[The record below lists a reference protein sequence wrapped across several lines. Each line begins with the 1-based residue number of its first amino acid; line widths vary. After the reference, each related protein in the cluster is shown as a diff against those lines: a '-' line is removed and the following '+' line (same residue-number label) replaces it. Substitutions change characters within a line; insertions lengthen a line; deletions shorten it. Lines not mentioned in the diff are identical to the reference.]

1 MKKNYWLW
9 TLAVALCLSLLWGFE
24 EYRESEKLKI
34 VTENHYRRSFADF
47 VSQTDAL
54 ETNLAKARA
63 AGTPTQQIFYLS
75 QSWQQSETAVKNL
88 SLMPVK
94 DIGLSY
100 VDQFLNQVGEYTRN
114 LTQLLAKG
122 TELNASQ
129 QKVLGEMHE
138 RLITVNRNVQEL
150 NVTLS
155 VENIPLE
162 DKTSTAANWP
172 LSAKTVPVTAEGNE
186 DKSIKPGSVRSGL
199 EQLDASLQKLPPF
212 TYEGQ
217 TDTQSVPEPLGL
229 PKKTVDQEEAR
240 SIAADFLKTMGYPS
254 PDPQLE
260 HTSAGP
266 FGGYIWKYENAVV
279 DVSKNG
285 GVVTLFRDERPLE
298 SPVLKPEDAVNQ
310 AMDLITG
317 LGWKVVKT
325 STEDFGTYILVEAVN
340 EEKGIR
346 IYPDKLRL
354 AVALDNGR
362 IIGYDSTSYWLFH
375 HERSLDLDRIIPL
388 EQAKKSLRPDL
399 SIKENRLAVITR
411 PGWGEVLAYE
421 FRGNINSEEFL
432 IYINAWDGSEEKIQR
447 VIITPRGEFL
457 Q

>member
-1 MKKNYWLW
+1 MRKNYWLW
-9 TLAVALCLSLLWGFE
+9 TLAVALCLSFLWGFG

-34 VTENHYRRSFADF
+34 VTENHFRRSFADF
-47 VSQTDAL
+47 VSHIDSL
-54 ETNLAKARA
+54 ETNLAKSRA

-88 SLMPVK
+88 ALMPVK
-94 DIGLSY
+94 EIGLSY

-114 LTQLLAKG
+114 LTQQLAKG
-122 TELNASQ
+122 AELNTGQ
-129 QKVLGEMHE
+129 QRTLGEMHE
-138 RLITVNRNVQEL
+138 RLISVNRNIQEL

-162 DKTSTAANWP
+162 DKASTAANWP
-172 LSAKTVPVTAEGNE
+172 VSNNTVPASAEGNE
-186 DKSIKPGSVRSGL
+186 EAAKPGSVGSGL

-217 TDTQSVPEPLGL
+217 ADTQSVPEPLGL
-229 PKKTVDQEEAR
+229 PKKTADQEEAKL
-240 SIAADFLKTMGYPS
+240 IAADFLRTIGYQS
-254 PDPQLE
+254 PDPKLE
-260 HTSAGP
+260 HTSTGP
-266 FGGYIWKYENAVV
+266 FGGYIWQYENTIV
-279 DVSKNG
+279 DVSKSG

-298 SPVLKPEDAVNQ
+298 GRILKPEDAVNQ
-310 AMDLITG
+310 AMSLMTE
-317 LGWKVVKT
+317 LGWNVIMT
-325 STEDFGTYILVEAVN
+325 SMEDFGTYLHIEAVC

-362 IIGYDSTSYWLFH
+362 IVGYDSTSYWLFH
-375 HERSLDLDRIIPL
+375 HERSLEQESVITP
-388 EQAKKSLRPDL
+388 EQARKSLRPDL
-399 SIKENRLAVITR
+399 GVKESRLTVITR
-411 PGWGEVLAYE
+411 PGWGEILAYE
-421 FRGNINSEEFL
+421 FRGTINSEEFL
-432 IYINAWDGSEEKIQR
+432 VYINALDGSEEKIQR